1 MQAKTKK
8 RLIFTVITVLLVADA
23 IILFPG
29 PVLRGLMYSLYAT
42 GRAGLCDANS
52 SMAAFDHLNRRG
64 EAILRNTNG
73 ASKVRNEDGLT
84 LWQTLRGPFWTAE
97 RDKLGF
103 VPLISEQELRIYGKM
118 RPGDIVLDAG
128 ANIGDFTRAA
138 LEDGA
143 SLVVAIE
150 IAPDTLKALR
160 RNMQA
165 EIASGRVIVYP
176 KGVWDSDSELTL
188 LTSTELASGVDT
200 VVPDGAARKEGVRVP
215 LTTID
220 KIVQELQLPRVDF
233 IKLDVEG
240 AEVRAVVGARE
251 VIRRFHP
258 RLAFDSET
266 FTREDVA
273 TLQKELRAADETYTM
288 IPGPCIFL
296 QSDKSI
302 RADVVRFEPSR

>member
-1 MQAKTKK
+1 MQVTSKK
-8 RLIFTVITVLLVADA
+8 RLIITTITVLLVADVFV
-23 IILFPG
+23 LFPH
-29 PVLRGLMYSLYAT
+29 PFMRALMYGLYAT
-42 GRAGLCDANS
+42 GRAGVCDTS
-52 SMAAFDHLNRRG
+52 SSGGAFDHLRRRTD
-64 EAILRNTNG
+64 AILRNT
-73 ASKVRNEDGLT
+73 AAAIKVRNEDGLT
-84 LWQTLRGPFWTAE
+84 LWQTLRGPFWTPE

-103 VPLISEQELRIYGKM
+103 VPLISEQEIRVYGKM
-118 RPGDIVLDAG
+118 RKGDIVLDGG

-150 IAPDTLKALR
+150 IAPDTLQALR
-160 RNMQA
+160 RNMEA
-165 EIASGRVIVYP
+165 EISAGRVIIYP
-176 KGVWDSDSELTL
+176 KGVWDSDAELTL
-188 LTSTELASGVDT
+188 LTEFASGVDT
-200 VVPDGAARKEGVRVP
+200 VVPDGAPRTAGVRVP

-220 KIVQELQLPRVDF
+220 KMVAELKLPRVDF

-240 AEVRAVVGARE
+240 AELRAAVGARD
-251 VIRRFHP
+251 VIRRFRP
-258 RLAFDSET
+258 RLAFDSES

-273 TLQKELRAADETYTM
+273 TLERELRAVDETYTM